1 MDQDL
6 VGKTIAG
13 KYLVKRLLGAGGMG
27 AVFEG
32 ENIEIEKRVA
42 IKVINASHAGSPEIA
57 ERFRREARAA
67 SKVES
72 DNIVAVFDVGT
83 DPVIGLYMVME
94 YLTGE
99 DLAVRLQRDHRIDV
113 RLAVNIGVQAAR
125 ALAKAHAAGV
135 IHRDLKPANLFLT
148 QRDDDALSIKI
159 LDFGISKLTDDARS
173 PRASDAPKAL
183 TRAGAVVGTAQYMSP
198 EQAQG
203 LPIDLRTDVWS
214 LGAVLYEILTGK
226 PAYEEMATYEQT
238 IIQIV
243 TRRPAPLREVAPW
256 VPPELA
262 DVVHAAM
269 THEIDARLAD
279 CGVLAKRLAA
289 VGAELG
295 ERPVPTGPSSALLG
309 ASPAAAQAR
318 DAPPNPRAMTDDGV
332 TVRSSVPA
340 GPARRTIAAFVVGV
354 IVLGAIAVAGVRALH
369 PTPPAPAIVAASPK
383 PSPPSL
389 PPPEPVALPSLPA
402 EETVTL
408 PSSSPPAASA
418 APPPLSTAPARA
430 APHAPSQPPSQPMK
444 PSDANR
450 NGSKAETRVAPDKAQ
465 IGSAGVDTQY

>member
-6 VGKTIAG
+6 VGTTIAG

-32 ENIEIEKRVA
+32 ENVEIGKRVA

-72 DNIVAVFDVGT
+72 DNIVTVFDVGT

-113 RLAVNIGVQAAR
+113 PLAVNIGIQAAR
-125 ALAKAHAAGV
+125 ALAKAHVAGV
-135 IHRDLKPANLFLT
+135 IHRDLKPANLFLVH
-148 QRDDDALSIKI
+148 RDDGALSVKI
-159 LDFGISKLTDDARS
+159 LDFGISKLTNDARS
-173 PRASDAPKAL
+173 PRASDAPRAL

-214 LGAVLYEILTGK
+214 LGAVLYEILTGQ

-243 TRRPAPLREVAPW
+243 TRRPVALREVAPW

-262 DVVHAAM
+262 AVVHAAL
-269 THEIDARLAD
+269 TPEIDARLAD
-279 CGVLAKRLAA
+279 CGVLAGRLTA
-289 VGAELG
+289 VSVELSQ
-295 ERPVPTGPSSALLG
+295 RLPMTGSLSAPNAVIHLSG
-309 ASPAAAQAR
+309 PER
-318 DAPPNPRAMTDDGV
+318 DALPKIRAMTNDGV
-332 TVRSSVPA
+332 AVRSSMRV
-340 GPARRTIAAFVVGV
+340 GPTRGAIVAVAIGV
-354 IVLGAIAVAGVRALH
+354 IVLGGAAVASVRALRS
-369 PTPPAPAIVAASPK
+369 TPPASGKVAASPE
-383 PSPPSL
+383 PSSASVVPFQA
-389 PPPEPVALPSLPA
+389 VTLPSLPA
-402 EETVTL
+402 EQIATSASSLAPL
-408 PSSSPPAASA
+408 PT
-418 APPPLSTAPARA
+418 APLLAPSTAPVRA
-430 APHAPSQPPSQPMK
+430 APHSPSQPTK
-444 PSDANR
+444 PSDTNKDA
-450 NGSKAETRVAPDKAQ
+450 SKTETHVPPGKAQ